1 MKTTFE
7 VALKIANGEYV
18 SKSEALEVLV
28 SCPDADCGDRGAR
41 IRARNMALQEAAVF
55 LGADGARE
63 WVVAERLEH
72 AVLRFRCGMWRRI
85 KYGAILPMAPSE
97 KALKKA
103 FLSGVRIPTTQRRL
117 YPLIRT

>member
-7 VALKIANGEYV
+7 VALRIASGEYV
-18 SKSEALEVLV
+18 SKREALEVLV
-28 SCPDADCGDRGAR
+28 SCADADCGDRVAR
-41 IRARNMALQEAAVF
+41 IRARNMALQEAAKY
-55 LGADGARE
+55 LGADGASE

-72 AVLRFRCGMWRRI
+72 AVLRFRCGAWRRI
-85 KYGAILPMAPSE
+85 KCGAILPMGPSE

>member
-1 MKTTFE
+1 LKTTFE

-28 SCPDADCGDRGAR
+28 SCPDADYGERGAR
-41 IRARNMALQEAAVF
+41 IRARNMALQEAAFF
-55 LGADGARE
+55 LGADGASE

-85 KYGAILPMAPSE
+85 KYGAILPMTPSE

-103 FLSGVRIPTTQRRL
+103 FLTGMKIPTTQRRIWDV
-117 YPLIRT
+117 IRT

>member
-18 SKSEALEVLV
+18 SKNEALEVLLG
-28 SCPDADCGDRGAR
+28 CHGFDLNDRGAR
-41 IRARNMALQEAAVF
+41 IRARNAALQEAAVF
-55 LGADGARE
+55 LGSDGASE
-63 WVVAERLEH
+63 WVIAERLEH